1 MNFLVSSSMMENSQQ
16 SSLSLTSLGSQAP
29 LQKITYAFFTFSF
42 CDPKFCGTLSV
53 FLLCLPPRYFFQIHL
68 LVILSFNLSNSLFV
82 NSIDDCSYFNCN
94 NYSFI
99 FRSSILFLSESSWPC
114 LITSMLACQND
125 SILSEWQTQ
134 SYPRQKPRKV
144 LASLKALW
152 KLILAQNLR

>member
-1 MNFLVSSSMMENSQQ
+1 MENSQQ
-16 SSLSLTSLGSQAP
+16 SSLSITSLGSQAP
-29 LQKITYAFFTFSF
+29 LQKGSPFITFLF

-53 FLLCLPPRYFFQIHL
+53 FLLCLTPRYFFQIHL

-134 SYPRQKPRKV
+134 SYSRQKSRRLV
-144 LASLKALW
+144 F
-152 KLILAQNLR
+152 